1 MGREVQGEQKSRDSK
16 ERDGGNIKIDRELGE
31 GEWGSEHMH
40 KAGRWEGEAVGLR
53 LDKRPKLSCDEH
65 PCPSQCKKFSFHCAN
80 VFTGPANILNAGSR

>member
-40 KAGRWEGEAVGLR
+40 KAGKVRRGYRIKTGKKV
-53 LDKRPKLSCDEH
+53 KSKL
-65 PCPSQCKKFSFHCAN
+65 
-80 VFTGPANILNAGSR
+80 